1 MKLTCV
7 VRLKLFILL
16 CEWNISSLHTERNR
30 KISATKYSVN
40 NFPTFTPN
48 LSISHFAPLS
58 QSYKGM
64 SSTAS
69 EDAPCGGCQALVC
82 GGDEALECDIC
93 GLWDHIACSGSSEQ
107 CCELITGC
115 EGLTWI
121 CPTCRAAIRFAS
133 TKVRE
138 LDSVN
143 VALRLELTEL
153 HNEVKLLRRSPVPNQ
168 NTDVLEPTVALP
180 MTPEQDS
187 SHAIPSIRGSAS
199 CPILDDNRKTDVVA
213 EESSDPPASNN
224 LTSHI
229 NLTTAI
235 LTSNQTNHK
244 TRSPTCLRSDIF
256 GTFQER

>member
-1 MKLTCV
+1 MEIWQDTVRALPDIYKSCIPNIRRFRYSYMGVEVEAKCSVKLTCV

-93 GLWDHIACSGSSEQ
+93 GLWYHIACSWSSE
-107 CCELITGC
+107 
-115 EGLTWI
+115 
-121 CPTCRAAIRFAS
+121 
-133 TKVRE
+133 
-138 LDSVN
+138 
-143 VALRLELTEL
+143 
-153 HNEVKLLRRSPVPNQ
+153 
-168 NTDVLEPTVALP
+168 
-180 MTPEQDS
+180 
-187 SHAIPSIRGSAS
+187 
-199 CPILDDNRKTDVVA
+199 
-213 EESSDPPASNN
+213 
-224 LTSHI
+224 
-229 NLTTAI
+229 
-235 LTSNQTNHK
+235 
-244 TRSPTCLRSDIF
+244 
-256 GTFQER
+256 